1 MHMILVIM
9 LLKMLQ
15 QQPQLQVLQTPLL
28 VAVLILLIQ
37 VVMP

>member
-1 MHMILVIM
+1 MILVIM
-9 LLKMLQ
+9 SLRILQ
-15 QQPQLQVLQTPLL
+15 QQPQLQALQTPLL